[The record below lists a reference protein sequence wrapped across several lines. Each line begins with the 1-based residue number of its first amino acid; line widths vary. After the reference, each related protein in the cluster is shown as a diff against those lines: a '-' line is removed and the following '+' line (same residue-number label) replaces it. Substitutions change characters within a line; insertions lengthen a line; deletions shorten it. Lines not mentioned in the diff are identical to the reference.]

1 MLGRNSRAPM
11 VGGGAGGGGMEDK
24 DHTDRKPN
32 APEVRYLVVGDIVV
46 VVLVAAA
53 TSVLPAATAA
63 YGVADDD
70 DPTLITAFPCVVLVL
85 DSRLVGEGWATSPTA
100 SHFAT
105 KITQPDMPVIHVAI
119 SCVNWPS
126 TKSSVH

>member
-11 VGGGAGGGGMEDK
+11 VGGGAGGAGMEDQ
-24 DHTDRKPN
+24 DHTDRTPN

-70 DPTLITAFPCVVLVL
+70 NDPTLITVFPCVALVL
-85 DSRLVGEGWATSPTA
+85 ESRLVGRGGQQHPPQT
-100 SHFAT
+100 
-105 KITQPDMPVIHVAI
+105 ILQLR
-119 SCVNWPS
+119 
-126 TKSSVH
+126 